1 MSKSSLKKNL
11 DLNKK
16 EYQNLNDIEKFKR
29 KIDSYQ
35 EYQKLKKEHN

>member
-16 EYQNLNDIEKFKR
+16 EYNNRNAIEKFKR
-29 KIDSYQ
+29 KIDLYQ
-35 EYQKLKKEHN
+35 DYQKLKKENS

>member
-1 MSKSSLKKNL
+1 MSKSSLKKNS

-16 EYQNLNDIEKFKR
+16 EYNNLNDIEKFKR

-35 EYQKLKKEHN
+35 AYQKLKKENS

>member
-11 DLNKK
+11 NLNKK

-35 EYQKLKKEHN
+35 EYQKLKKENS